1 MWKVCFNVSLL
12 RMVKGWCQIWRL
24 GTSRRASFVNG
35 PWCRPNDRDKWPTL
49 TVDVDWCF
57 VNFFLLFSWPS
68 LVHDADDVSP
78 TYIHQC
84 TVFLYVQNITIRRF
98 FFQVWQ
104 YSSAARQSTHDV
116 SAEHWTLT
124 LQTLDTG
131 PCEPQPGWAGD
142 RALELDPA
150 QPSSRATSRASQPSS
165 WNEELNS

>member
-1 MWKVCFNVSLL
+1 M
-12 RMVKGWCQIWRL
+12 RMGWCQIWTWDEPHSSVVLGAGLMTEINRCSRL
-24 GTSRRASFVNG
+24 LISVIPFISSQAS
-35 PWCRPNDRDKWPTL
+35 L
-49 TVDVDWCF
+49 
-57 VNFFLLFSWPS
+57 FLD
-68 LVHDADDVSP
+68 HDADMLMMSP
-78 TYIHQC
+78 LLPSMYCIPVC
-84 TVFLYVQNITIRRF
+84 TTLQYVDSFSKCDST
-98 FFQVWQ
+98 V
-104 YSSAARQSTHDV
+104 RQSTHDV